1 MTKINIKQIIE
12 NLVDSFLEARKISIE
27 LRKKGLTKKIKADN
41 TPVSNGD
48 LEVNKIITKKITE
61 LTPSIPIISE
71 ETSENSGHIIEMT
84 QGDQDASVEMI
95 EYASFTCPHCAKFHS
110 DVYPEL
116 KANYI
121 DKGLVKFIY
130 REVYFDKYGM
140 WASMIARC
148 AGPEKFFGM
157 TDQIYRKQSDWARA
171 ESDIAIVSKLR
182 KIGLL
187 AGLDEE
193 KLNFCLQDSGKLR
206 ALVEWYSENA
216 KRDGIKST
224 PTFLIN
230 GEKHSNQSYEQLKEI
245 LDEILEKS

>member
-1 MTKINIKQIIE
+1 MRKLSSLLSVFLLIFGAVYFLQFNNSKGQQIE
-12 NLVDSFLEARKISIE
+12 FYLPYSANA
-27 LRKKGLTKKIKADN
+27 
-41 TPVSNGD
+41 
-48 LEVNKIITKKITE
+48 
-61 LTPSIPIISE
+61 E
-71 ETSENSGHIIEMT
+71 ETSENSEHIIEMT

-193 KLNFCLQDSGKLR
+193 KLNTCLQDSGKLR

>member
-1 MTKINIKQIIE
+1 
-12 NLVDSFLEARKISIE
+12 
-27 LRKKGLTKKIKADN
+27 
-41 TPVSNGD
+41 
-48 LEVNKIITKKITE
+48 
-61 LTPSIPIISE
+61 
-71 ETSENSGHIIEMT
+71 
-84 QGDQDASVEMI
+84 
-95 EYASFTCPHCAKFHS
+95 
-110 DVYPEL
+110 
-116 KANYI
+116 
-121 DKGLVKFIY
+121 
-130 REVYFDKYGM
+130 
-140 WASMIARC
+140 MIARC

-171 ESDIAIVSKLR
+171 ENDIAIVTKLR
-182 KIGLL
+182 KIGFL

-193 KLNFCLQDSGKLR
+193 KLNSCLQDSGKLR